1 MSALSARPRLKH
13 ARPEA
18 GLASLPSHTFLST
31 PAAVDSSKQSTLT
44 PPMAAKSQPSLNDAA
59 VSCTIPI
66 RPFNFRPRLQ
76 PRYRRP
82 SSCVAHIS
90 CTPPSAS
97 LFSFWFSFFSTRL
110 NMPGFPDLSDQPYT
124 RFNPAIFPLH
134 SVPPISPCRLEYT
147 FLARCQTRTRTR
159 NKPTPNQQHR
169 SVSARPCF
177 PAATP
182 SGWQQEIE
190 REDNRGR
197 SQGTA
202 FKGIIFP
209 NTHTFRLGFPPFSAA
224 SCSAVFFFLPPCLS
238 FWLSRGVTNYR
249 RAPAPHFSATKT
261 TFFRVIQHKNRTG
274 DTRPEPN
281 ISPVDILP
289 SACPCHDPFDT
300 TGLELL
306 REAFQVVV
314 WVPSGYKKRAAFL
327 NADRGDVN
335 PN

>member
-224 SCSAVFFFLPPCLS
+224 SCSAVFFSFLPVSP
-238 FWLSRGVTNYR
+238 FGSRAALQTIDGHRLLTSR
-249 RAPAPHFSATKT
+249 QPKPHFFGSFNTKT
-261 TFFRVIQHKNRTG
+261 ERATRVQNQTFLRSTSFHRRVPATIPSTPPAWNSSGRRSRSSFGSLLAIKKGLHFSMQTG
-274 DTRPEPN
+274 
-281 ISPVDILP
+281 VM
-289 SACPCHDPFDT
+289 
-300 TGLELL
+300 
-306 REAFQVVV
+306 
-314 WVPSGYKKRAAFL
+314 
-327 NADRGDVN
+327 
-335 PN
+335 